1 MRNGHVVGRSAVLLW
16 LAFLLLLLLPSGM
29 ARAQPAPADPT
40 PEQVR
45 SLLQLLADP
54 AVQAWIARRAEE
66 AATPPPEAAAPV
78 EEVQPVATV
87 IEGRLQRV
95 RQNLAEIASAVP
107 RLPAELAAAGDRV
120 TGELAGHGLGRVALL
135 LVVFV
140 GLGFAVERL
149 FARATAGLDARADA
163 AAASPADVP
172 ARLRA
177 IGTRFL
183 LDLARVLSFAL
194 GSVGG
199 FLLFSWPPQLR
210 RLVVGYLAAVLVL
223 RVGLAVCRFLFA
235 PARAHLRVV
244 PMGDAA
250 AAFWTRWTTALV
262 AWFAFGWVTI
272 ELLRRLGLGV
282 PAVRLVA
289 YALGIALL
297 AIALRMIWR
306 PTDDTARGLRVA
318 LSAWAVAI
326 WVAWV
331 AADARP
337 LMWALIVA
345 GLLPVAIRGAHRAVE
360 HMFRPATA
368 EEGARAAPLPAA
380 AVIFERAVRFLLI
393 VAGVWVLVWGWDLDF
408 GTLTNQDDPLSRF
421 ARGAVHAVVILL
433 VADLLWKLAS
443 TAIDRQLALTGP
455 VGVHGE
461 EELATTLSPEEER
474 RRARVRTLLPILRTV
489 LLAVLAVMAVLMAL
503 SALGVQIGPLI
514 AGAGVIG
521 VAIGFG
527 SQTLVHDVIS
537 GMFYLLDDAFRVG
550 EYIVSGTFR
559 GTVEGFSLRSVK
571 LRHHRGPL
579 FTVPFSSLGAVQNLS
594 RDWVIDKLTFN
605 VPFDTDVA
613 QVKKVVKQVSKEIME
628 DPDLAKGILEPLKS
642 QGVAMMNDFAMQVR
656 VKFKAK
662 PGGQF
667 AVRRAAY
674 DRIKKAFAANGIKI
688 AVPTVNVASGEG
700 QGEAAAAQQAMELAR
715 KPAAAE

>member
-1 MRNGHVVGRSAVLLW
+1 MRNRHAVRRLAVLLGF
-16 LAFLLLLLLPSGM
+16 AFLLLPLGM

-66 AATPPPEAAAPV
+66 SAAPPAEAASV
-78 EEVQPVATV
+78 EDVQPVAAV

-95 RQNLAEIASAVP
+95 RRNLAEIASAVP
-107 RLPAELAAAGDRV
+107 TLPAELAAAGDRV
-120 TGELAGHGLGRVALL
+120 TDELEGYGLGRVALL

-140 GLGFAVERL
+140 GLGFAVEHL

-163 AAASPADVP
+163 ATPPADLG

-210 RLVVGYLAAVLVL
+210 RLVVGYLAAALVL
-223 RVGLAVCRFLFA
+223 RVALAVCRFLFA
-235 PARAHLRVV
+235 PARADLRVV

-250 AAFWTRWTTALV
+250 AAFWTRWTTAFV
-262 AWFAFGWVTI
+262 GWFAFGWVTI
-272 ELLRRLGLGV
+272 ELLRRLGLSV
-282 PAVRLVA
+282 PSVRLVA
-289 YALGIALL
+289 YTLGVGLL
-297 AIALRMIWR
+297 AIGLRMIWR
-306 PTDDTARGLRVA
+306 PTGDTGRGTRLA
-318 LSAWAVAI
+318 LSALAVAI

-331 AADARP
+331 TVDARP

-345 GLLPVAIRGAHRAVE
+345 ALLPVAIRGAHRAVE
-360 HMFRPATA
+360 HLFRPAAA
-368 EEGARAAPLPAA
+368 EDGAHATPLPAA
-380 AVIFERAVRFLLI
+380 AVILERAIRFLLI
-393 VAGVWVLVWGWDLDF
+393 VAGVWILVWGWDLDL
-408 GTLTNQDDPLSRF
+408 GTLSNQDDPLSRL
-421 ARGAVHAVVILL
+421 ARGAIHAVVILL

-455 VGVHGE
+455 APAHGE
-461 EELATTLSPEEER
+461 ETVSTLPPEEER

-514 AGAGVIG
+514 AGAGVVG

-537 GMFYLLDDAFRVG
+537 GMFHLLDDAFRVG

-559 GTVEGFSLRSVK
+559 GTVEGFSLRSIK

-656 VKFKAK
+656 VKFKAR

-674 DRIKKAFAANGIKI
+674 DKIKRRS
-688 AVPTVNVASGEG
+688 PRTASSS
-700 QGEAAAAQQAMELAR
+700 R
-715 KPAAAE
+715 CRR